1 MRWIV
6 DLAVNRARLTISIL
20 IFLLLAGALSYISI
34 PKEAEP
40 DVNIPII
47 YVSMSQRGISPED
60 AERLLLRPMETALST
75 VENVDTMNSS
85 AYEGGGFVLLE
96 FDAGFDADAAL
107 ADVRSKVDSAKP
119 DLPPDA
125 DEPSVTEVNISLFP
139 VVSIALAGEVS
150 ERTLGRIARDA
161 QDRIEQVPG
170 VLTASLQGVRD
181 EVVEIIAEPM
191 LLKSLGVSLDQ
202 FAVAAAQGN
211 SLVAAGALEGP
222 QGRFAVKVPALIET
236 PEDVLNIPVAA
247 SNAAAITLGDVAS
260 ILPTFKDASS
270 VTRVDGQPAV
280 VIEVSKRAGANL
292 IDTVEGVKQVVEEMK
307 AEWPETL
314 TVTII
319 GDQSKFIK
327 QMLADLQNSVTTAIL
342 LVAVVILFILGG
354 RASIFIGVAVPF
366 AFLVGVLG
374 LDTFGATMNIV
385 VLFSLILAVGMLVDD
400 AIIVSEF
407 AERRMSEGMKPREAY
422 SFAAARMSGPVTA
435 ATLTRIA
442 AFLPLLFWPGIVG
455 EFMKF
460 LPITLIATLSASLV
474 AALIFTP
481 TLGALIGKPH
491 EVQHDA
497 LPSDGLYMRTVRL
510 AVRHPVITLLLAFG
524 LLIAVP
530 TYYGR
535 VGAGVEFFPEV
546 EPDTGLVLVHARGNL
561 STAEK
566 DRLVRQVEA
575 RILPMEELS
584 IIYARSG
591 DMGQGGSQ
599 EITEDV
605 IGRIQFEFIDWQERR
620 KASTIM
626 NEVRDLTADIPGI
639 KVEVTSPSAGPPTGK
654 PIQVQLSSPFA
665 EALDDA
671 ARQVAA
677 ELAKYPE
684 IRDLD
689 DGLPMPGIDWRLEI
703 DKAEAAKYGIG
714 VGSVGSVVQ
723 LVTNGMKITDYRPAS
738 TDKPVDLILRVPED
752 RRTLDQI
759 DDLEIQTAAGSV
771 PIGNFV
777 ERVPSRRVGLINR
790 VDSRRVVT
798 VTANVAEGV
807 QTATV
812 QQAITEQL
820 EATNNFGGLVTWKL
834 TGEDEERAAAEAFL
848 VNAFGAAIF
857 LIFAV
862 LLAQFNKLSSV
873 ALILSAVLL
882 STIGVFIGLIV
893 MGQPFGVVM
902 TGIGVIALAGI
913 VTNNNIVL
921 IDTYDRLR
929 REGVPVEEAVLRTS
943 RERARPVLLTA
954 VTAILGVLPIA
965 FGLNIDF
972 LTREVTFGAPSTQ
985 WWSQLSTAIVFGL
998 GFATVLT
1005 LIVTPASLAGLA
1017 KLRVLWDRIT
1027 RRGKPAGGGGAPA
1040 FARSTDETD
1049 APSTG

>member
-6 DLAVNRARLTISIL
+6 NLAVSRARLTLSIL
-20 IFLLLAGALSYISI
+20 VFLLIAGATSYINI
-34 PKEAEP
+34 PKEAQP

-60 AERLLLRPMETALST
+60 AERLLLRPMETALKS
-75 VENVDTMNSS
+75 VENVKVMNAS
-85 AYEGGGFVLLE
+85 AFEGGGFVLME
-96 FDAGFDADAAL
+96 FDAGFDAEAAL
-107 ADVRSKVDSAKP
+107 NDVRSKVDAAKP
-119 DLPPDA
+119 DLPAGA
-125 DEPSVTEVNISLFP
+125 DEPTVQEVNVSLFP
-139 VVSIALAGEVS
+139 VVNIALTGNVS

-161 QDRIEQVPG
+161 EDRIEQVPG
-170 VLTASLQGVRD
+170 VLSATLQGVRD
-181 EVVEIIAEPM
+181 EIVEIIAEPM

-202 FAVAAAQGN
+202 FAAAAARGN

-236 PEDVLNIPVAA
+236 PEDVLNIPIAA
-247 SNAAAITLGDVAS
+247 SHAATVKLGDVAT
-260 ILPTFKDASS
+260 ILPTFKDARS
-270 VTRVDGQPAV
+270 VTRVDGRSAV
-280 VIEVSKRAGANL
+280 VIEVTKRAGANL
-292 IDTVEGVKQVVEEMK
+292 IDTVDGVKLAVEELQ
-307 AEWPETL
+307 ANWPTS
-314 TVTII
+314 VQAKVI

-342 LVAVVILFILGG
+342 LVAIVILFILGG
-354 RASIFIGVAVPF
+354 RASIFIGIAIPF
-366 AFLVGVLG
+366 AFLVGVFG

-407 AERRMSEGMKPREAY
+407 AERRMGEGMKPREAY
-422 SFAAARMSGPVTA
+422 VFAATRMAGPVTA
-435 ATLTRIA
+435 ATLTRVA

-491 EVQHDA
+491 QVEHDA
-497 LPSDGLYMRTVRL
+497 TQVDGLYMRTVRI

-524 LLIAVP
+524 MLIGVP
-530 TYYGR
+530 TYYGK
-535 VGAGVEFFPEV
+535 VGAGVEFFPNV
-546 EPDTGLVLVHARGNL
+546 EPDAGIVLVHARGNL
-561 STAEK
+561 SIWEK
-566 DRLVRQVEA
+566 DRLVQSVEA
-575 RILPMEELS
+575 RMLPMEELS
-584 IIYARSG
+584 LIYARSG
-591 DMGQGGSQ
+591 DMGQGSA
-599 EITEDV
+599 EVTEDV

-620 KASTIM
+620 GAGEIM
-626 NEVRDLTADIPGI
+626 DDVRKRTADIPGI
-639 KVEVTSPSAGPPTGK
+639 RVEVTSPDAGPPTGK
-654 PIQVQLSSPFA
+654 PVQVQLSSPYP
-665 EALDDA
+665 EALTAA
-671 ARQVAA
+671 ARRVAA
-677 ELAKYPE
+677 ELALRPE

-738 TDKPVDLILRVPED
+738 ADKPVDLILRVPEN
-752 RRTLDQI
+752 RRTLDQL
-759 DDLEIQTAAGSV
+759 DDLEIHTAAGSV

-777 ERVPSRRVGLINR
+777 KRVPSRRVGLINR
-790 VDSRRVVT
+790 VDGKRVVT
-798 VTANVAEGV
+798 VTANVAENV
-807 QTATV
+807 QTAAV
-812 QQAITEQL
+812 QEEITAQL
-820 EATNNFGGLVTWKL
+820 NATDFGGLVTWKL

-848 VNAFGAAIF
+848 MKAFGAAIF

-873 ALILSAVLL
+873 ALILSAVAL

-893 MGQPFGVVM
+893 MNQPFGIVM

-954 VTAILGVLPIA
+954 VTAILGVLPVA
-965 FGLNIDF
+965 FGLNIEF
-972 LTREVTFGAPSTQ
+972 VAREVTLGAPSTQ

-998 GFATVLT
+998 GFSTVLT
-1005 LIVTPASLAGLA
+1005 LVVTPASLAGLA
-1017 KLRVLWDRIT
+1017 KLRALFDRLT
-1027 RRGKPAGGGGAPA
+1027 GRGEKPGGGGAPA
-1040 FARSTDETD
+1040 YARDSGSPAE
-1049 APSTG
+1049 